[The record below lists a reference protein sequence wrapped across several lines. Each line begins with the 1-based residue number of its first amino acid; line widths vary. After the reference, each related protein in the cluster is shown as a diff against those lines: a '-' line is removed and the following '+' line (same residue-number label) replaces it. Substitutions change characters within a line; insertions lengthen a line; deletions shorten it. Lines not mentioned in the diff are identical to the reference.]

1 MKDIFVKNALTV
13 AIGLFF
19 CTNTAYSAENQKQSE
34 SDMEVITVTSSQ
46 SGLIKALD
54 YKRDADSIMDGI
66 TASELGAFPDANV
79 ADSLSHI
86 TGVTIDRT
94 SGGEGKGVNIRGL
107 GPEFSIVTI
116 NERIMATDSSGREFA
131 FDVLPAEVISEAWV
145 LKSSKASQ
153 LEGSIGGA
161 VNLVTA
167 RPFDNLGTHGS
178 ASFTGQYGDQ
188 AEKYGYKMTGVG
200 SHTFADDTMGILFS
214 ALYSRTPTRTDSLSD
229 NNFNAASADNWNWD
243 RNGDG
248 DTNDAADREL
258 VFPGTIAYTAY
269 EENKERTAI
278 SAAFQ
283 YRPNDDL
290 DIVVDALFTRL
301 DTPVKGYTESYY
313 FPDSSN
319 WRDVEYGGPTTELNP
334 DGILITGLT
343 VDNLVPQLVT
353 LEEHRVVDTLN
364 LGLNAKYNL
373 TKNSVLSGDLYLS
386 NAKREAGGKDRFV
399 VSVPLASVAGST
411 TSRVTLAPGEL
422 PSIDLNFIDNTAGI
436 SEVSDL
442 VENSQFGPHFTK
454 LEGVDI
460 EDEVIGAS
468 LKYDLFLDMPIVNN
482 IHTGIVYNKRTKER
496 TQLDNVSSMSL
507 YSGAPFS
514 WSDVG
519 VDVVQAFPFDNFLDN
534 VGGDFPR
541 EFAIFDVEQAFNG
554 VRAADGNPNIIDP
567 VTGVPYVDDYSD
579 ALFPT
584 WNSDLSGAVAEETIA
599 LYLEADFSHEFD
611 SVNVSGNIGLRYVQT
626 ETTSTGW
633 DWPIAYIDQSPADI
647 WTHIVVHG
655 ERTPISISNDYSELL
670 PSVNL
675 QFEFSDELIVR
686 FSYAEVMARAEI
698 DKLSTQIDTSPS
710 TWGEYTINKLG
721 NPDLTPVTAEQVDV
735 SIEWY
740 YQKGSS
746 LSAALFYKDIDG
758 FVQGGQDVYVNNRE
772 DAPVYSVNNPRP
784 WDPQGFEDVVFGVNQ
799 PLNLDQAK
807 VLGYEFAMQHFF
819 ESGFGV
825 VANYTYID
833 TESIVDG
840 YVIGVLA
847 GIPDTAYSL
856 SLMYNN
862 DYMSLSLSADHT
874 ESFVT
879 SHWSSLNAPNADG
892 ITESTYKAIA
902 TASTWAS
909 ASATFYISEGL
920 ETFVQIDNLLDD
932 GWQGYNGST
941 SLTGSGGY
949 SEWGRSYSVGVRYKF

>member
-1 MKDIFVKNALTV
+1 MINQFKKSTLLIAMGFVL
-13 AIGLFF
+13 
-19 CTNTAYSAENQKQSE
+19 NTSHAYSAEAGVE
-34 SDMEVITVTSSQ
+34 DELEIITITSSQ

-54 YKRDADSIMDGI
+54 FKRDADSIMDGI

-116 NERIMATDSSGREFA
+116 NDRIMATDSSGREFA

-167 RPFDNLGTHGS
+167 RPFDNPGTHGS
-178 ASFTGQYGDQ
+178 TSFTGQYGDQ
-188 AEKYGYKMTGVG
+188 ADKYGYKLTGVG
-200 SHTFADDTMGILFS
+200 SHTFADDTMGVLFS

-229 NNFNAASADNWNWD
+229 NNFVAASADNWSWD

-269 EENKERTAI
+269 EENKERIAV

-283 YRPNDDL
+283 YRPNNDL

-301 DTPVKGYTESYY
+301 DTPVKGYTQSYY

-319 WRDVEYGGPTTELNP
+319 WRDVEFGGPTTELNP
-334 DGILITGLT
+334 DGILVTGLT

-364 LGLNAKYNL
+364 LGLNVKYNI
-373 TKNSVLSGDLYLS
+373 TENSILSGDIYMS
-386 NAKREAGGKDRFV
+386 NAKRDAGGKDRFV
-399 VSVPLASVAGST
+399 VSVPVPAIAGST
-411 TSRVTLAPGEL
+411 TSRLTLAPGEL
-422 PSIDLNFIDNTAGI
+422 PSIDIDFIDNVAGI
-436 SEVSDL
+436 TEVGDL
-442 VENSQFGPHFTK
+442 VGNGQFGPHFTR
-454 LEGVDI
+454 LEGVNI

-468 LKYDLFLDMPIVNN
+468 LKHDIFLDM
-482 IHTGIVYNKRTKER
+482 GILNSFNYGVVYNKRTKER
-496 TQLDNVSSMSL
+496 TQLDNAASMSL

-514 WSDVG
+514 WADVG
-519 VDVVQAFPFDNFLDN
+519 VDVVQAFPFNNFLDSA
-534 VGGDFPR
+534 GGNFPR

-554 VRAADGNPNIIDP
+554 VSAADGNPNITNP
-567 VTGVPYVDDYSD
+567 VTGLPYEEGYSD
-579 ALFPT
+579 GLFPT
-584 WNSDLSGAVAEETIA
+584 WNSDLSGSVEEETIA
-599 LYLEADFSHEFD
+599 VYAETSFSHEFD
-611 SVNVSGNIGLRYVQT
+611 AINFSGNVGLRYVQT

-655 ERTPISISNDYSELL
+655 DRTPLSISNDYSELL

-686 FSYAEVMARAEI
+686 LSLAEVMARAEI
-698 DKLSTQIDTSPS
+698 DKLSTQIDTAPS

-721 NPDLTPVTAEQVDV
+721 NPDLTPVTAEQIDL

-740 YQKGSS
+740 YQAGSS
-746 LSAALFYKDIDG
+746 LSAAIFYKDIDG
-758 FVQGGQDVYVNNRE
+758 FVQDGQDVYLNNRE
-772 DAPVYSVNNPRP
+772 DAPVYSVLNPRA

-799 PLNLDQAK
+799 PENLDQAK
-807 VLGYEFAMQHFF
+807 VLGYEFSVQHFF

-840 YVIGVLA
+840 FNEGVLE

-862 DYMSLSLSADHT
+862 DFMSLSLSADHT
-874 ESFVT
+874 ESFIT
-879 SHWSSLNAPNADG
+879 SHWSSLNAPNAEG
-892 ITESTYKAIA
+892 VTTSVYKGVGES
-902 TASTWAS
+902 STWAS
-909 ASATFYISEGL
+909 ASATFYLAEGL
-920 ETFVQIDNLLDD
+920 ETFVQIDNILDD
-932 GWQGYNGST
+932 GWHGYNGSS

-949 SEWGRSYSVGVRYKF
+949 SEWGRNFSAGVRYKF